1 MTITPTRI
9 CVIGNSHVN
18 ALKQGWEDI
27 AATCP
32 DHRLTFFASLGDR
45 IGKLELVEGCLV
57 PQDPA
62 LLKNI
67 VFTSGGLDRIVLAD
81 YDVYLVYGLQL
92 RLSNIRL

>member
-1 MTITPTRI
+1 
-9 CVIGNSHVN
+9 
-18 ALKQGWEDI
+18 
-27 AATCP
+27 
-32 DHRLTFFASLGDR
+32 
-45 IGKLELVEGCLV
+45 V